1 MFVAEALLLCRD
13 KNTTEAVH
21 QVIASVGNC
30 RLQVVQS
37 VSDVLS
43 ITQRVDVALVIIHLD
58 GCDDL
63 REVISFL
70 QMAAAS
76 TAPLAAVIISDR
88 YDAEQELTVMRHGA
102 ADYLVSPIDSTRL
115 ALLVEVLTVQ
125 SRFRGQDVT
134 EPPKPALKASADED
148 DDSFFHSSPAMA
160 RLMQQVGKAAAGDTH
175 IMLAGETGSGKT
187 RLARLIH
194 QLSPRAKKPY
204 FVINCAALPISLIE
218 SELFGHV
225 QGAFTGADRDRVGKF
240 AEAADGTL
248 LLDDI
253 DVLPL
258 AAQGKL
264 LQAVDEGTF
273 TAVGS
278 NRRLRAKARL
288 ITASNRSLIEEVKAG
303 RFRADLL
310 YRLNIV
316 EFRLP
321 PLRERRGE
329 IRELAERFTASFAA
343 QGGRSSPHLAP
354 ETIRILESYHWP
366 GNVRELHN
374 ALRRGV
380 TLCSGDTILPVDLPE
395 AVWSAAVPP
404 NPGSSPEPAAAD
416 SGPVEH
422 LSGPRPSEARGLL
435 ADESFCLN
443 PLLPPDLSPLAQAR
457 IQAEIQC
464 IVEMLAKN
472 KNNRSRTAEDLGISR
487 VALYKK
493 LHRYGLMPS

>member
-1 MFVAEALLLCRD
+1 M
-13 KNTTEAVH
+13 
-21 QVIASVGNC
+21 
-30 RLQVVQS
+30 
-37 VSDVLS
+37 
-43 ITQRVDVALVIIHLD
+43 
-58 GCDDL
+58 
-63 REVISFL
+63 
-70 QMAAAS
+70 
-76 TAPLAAVIISDR
+76 
-88 YDAEQELTVMRHGA
+88 
-102 ADYLVSPIDSTRL
+102 
-115 ALLVEVLTVQ
+115 
-125 SRFRGQDVT
+125 
-134 EPPKPALKASADED
+134 
-148 DDSFFHSSPAMA
+148 
-160 RLMQQVGKAAAGDTH
+160 
-175 IMLAGETGSGKT
+175 
-187 RLARLIH
+187 
-194 QLSPRAKKPY
+194 
-204 FVINCAALPISLIE
+204 
-218 SELFGHV
+218 
-225 QGAFTGADRDRVGKF
+225 
-240 AEAADGTL
+240 
-248 LLDDI
+248 
-253 DVLPL
+253 LPL
-258 AAQGKL
+258 AAQAKL

-416 SGPVEH
+416 SEPVEH

-493 LHRYGLMPS
+493 LHRYGLMPT